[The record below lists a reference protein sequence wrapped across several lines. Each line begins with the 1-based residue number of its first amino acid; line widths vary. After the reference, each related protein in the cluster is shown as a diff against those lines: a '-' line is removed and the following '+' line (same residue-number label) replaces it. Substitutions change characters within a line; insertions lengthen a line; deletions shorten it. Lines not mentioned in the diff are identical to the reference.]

1 MKSHSKKTVASV
13 ENDYGYKGLIN
24 IFNKKEIDM
33 KDWITKQI
41 YKERG
46 GIEFVT
52 PNVQGNIYL
61 NYSDLYNCDITFVN
75 SKEKYE
81 ATLVLPELEALIQ
94 KIEDMRVREVER
106 IRNMLKEMFKGD
118 DTEREDGAHF

>member
-1 MKSHSKKTVASV
+1 MKSHFKKEA
-13 ENDYGYKGLIN
+13 DYGYQGVIN
-24 IFNKKEIDM
+24 IFNKKEINIY
-33 KDWITKQI
+33 DWVFKQLH
-41 YKERG
+41 KERG
-46 GIEFVT
+46 GIEFAT
-52 PNVQGNIYL
+52 PNVQGIIYL

-94 KIEDMRVREVER
+94 KIEDMRLREVKR

-118 DTEREDGAHF
+118 DTEREDGAPF